1 MYYSHTQVVPP
12 KTLVG
17 VGTVA
22 TIGAL
27 LTPGLLKLFS
37 GALIAGLMST
47 FRSMTVSVDEKQIA
61 LRFGAWLEAKK
72 INVVSIKSFRK
83 TRMSPINGWGIHF
96 VGNGW
101 LYNIYGLDAV
111 EVELLDGSKTFIGT
125 DQPQALCEA
134 ITRALVNLEP
144 SMH

>member
-1 MYYSHTQVVPP
+1 MIYSHTQVVPS

-17 VGTVA
+17 VGTLA

-27 LTPGLLKLFS
+27 LAPGAMKLLG
-37 GALIAGLMST
+37 GALVAGLMST

-61 LRFGAWLEAKK
+61 LRFGAWLEAKR
-72 INVVSIKSFRK
+72 IALVSIKAIRK

-111 EVELLDGSKTFIGT
+111 EVELIDGSKTYIGT
-125 DQPQALCEA
+125 DQPLALWEA
-134 ITRALVNLEP
+134 ITEALVGLEP
-144 SMH
+144 SKQ